1 MGDEQRRSF
10 TSKSAKKA
18 REMKNLTTKNA
29 KGAKEQNSLTAKS
42 TKDTKATTSVGCM
55 NGPWMSFCL
64 LASSFRH
71 SRPITHHSSPITGV
85 IAFCFWALLLVAS
98 MAPASEFEGCLGT
111 LRSEAADQGI
121 TPEIFDAVMAGI
133 EPDESVLDAMD
144 YQPEFTTPVWD
155 YVASFV
161 DERRIADGKVKL
173 AEWAEILSEIEQQFG
188 VDRHVVVALWGVET
202 DYGRIMGKRPLMR
215 SLATTSCFGR
225 RQPFF
230 RGELMAALRILQ
242 DGDMPLDALAG
253 SWAGAF
259 GQTQF
264 MPSTFQRLAVDLD
277 GDGRR
282 NIVDSVP
289 DALGSAANYLQD
301 AGWVRGQPWGYEV
314 RLPENYNG
322 PVGRRTRRDLV
333 EWTRLGVRRIDGEA
347 LTGNGRAALLLPAGQ
362 DGPAFLV
369 FSNFNAIHSYNPSE
383 SYTLSIAHLSDRLHS
398 GGPFKTPWP
407 TDDPGL
413 SRAERHELQKLLIKN
428 GYNIGEADGIIG
440 SRTRTAIE
448 AFQESAGLPVDGHP
462 GQKVLGALRAA
473 SQ

>member
-1 MGDEQRRSF
+1 M
-10 TSKSAKKA
+10 
-18 REMKNLTTKNA
+18 
-29 KGAKEQNSLTAKS
+29 
-42 TKDTKATTSVGCM
+42 
-55 NGPWMSFCL
+55 
-64 LASSFRH
+64 
-71 SRPITHHSSPITGV
+71 TGV
-85 IAFCFWALLLVAS
+85 T
-98 MAPASEFEGCLGT
+98 P
-111 LRSEAADQGI
+111 DQ
-121 TPEIFDAVMAGI
+121 
-133 EPDESVLDAMD
+133 SVLDAMD

-161 DERRIADGKVKL
+161 DEQRIADGKAKL
-173 AEWAEILSEIEQQFG
+173 AEWAEILAEVERQFG
-188 VDRHVVVALWGVET
+188 VDRHVIVALWGVET

-215 SLATTSCFGR
+215 SLATSSCFGR

-242 DGDMPLDALAG
+242 EGDMPPEALRG

-264 MPSTFQRLAVDLD
+264 MPSTFQRLAVDVD

-282 NIVDSVP
+282 NIVSSVP

-301 AGWVRGQPWGYEV
+301 AGWVRGEPWGYEV

-322 PVGRRTRRDLV
+322 PSGRRTRRAFK
-333 EWTRLGVRRIDGEA
+333 EWSRLGVQRIDGGA
-347 LTGNGRAALLLPAGQ
+347 LTDDGRAALHLPAGQ
-362 DGPAFLV
+362 DGPAFLL
-369 FSNFNAIHSYNPSE
+369 FRNFNAIHSYNPSE
-383 SYTLSIAHLSDRLHS
+383 SYALSIAHLSDRLRG

-413 SRAERHELQKLLIKN
+413 SRAERQELQKLLIEA
-428 GYNIGEADGIIG
+428 GYDIGKADGIIG
-440 SRTRTAIE
+440 SRTRSAIK

-462 GQKVLGALRAA
+462 GQKVLGALRKA